1 MTALKRVQV
10 IVSAV
15 RAKQMI
21 SLDLPCLKA
30 IYKSAFNGISSKKMN
45 MSLCIKTQPSEE
57 PPPDRALL

>member
-30 IYKSAFNGISSKKMN
+30 IYKSAFNGISSKKN
-45 MSLCIKTQPSEE
+45 EHVSLHKNTAIRRAS
-57 PPPDRALL
+57 PDRALL